1 MITRK
6 QIEQY
11 LSLLREIAM
20 LTDQIYDAEN
30 TGECAVDMVR
40 GSAEY
45 LPYAMHN
52 IAIKG
57 YTSQHVPRL
66 IKRKALLEKECA
78 AIESFIEELP
88 DSPTRQLFTR
98 RYIEGKSL
106 AETSQLV
113 GYSERQARRIMNN
126 FFEKMSTDVR

>member
-30 TGECAVDMVR
+30 TGEYAVDMVR
-40 GSAEY
+40 GSAKE
-45 LPYAMHN
+45 LPYAQHN
-52 IAIKG
+52 IVIQG

-78 AIESFIEELP
+78 AIESFIEGLP
-88 DSPTRQLFTR
+88 DSPMRQLFTR

-126 FFEKMSTDVR
+126 FFENMSADVR